1 MPLEPVPMASPEAA
15 VIAVSDLGGDL
26 VGAPFEVRL
35 PVFSGPLAL
44 LLHLIESRQ
53 LEILT
58 VPLAELA
65 DAYVAHLA
73 ASPVDTRQL
82 SEFVAIAAQLILL
95 KSRRLLPGEPMAP
108 GTDAADEPDEEELR
122 RRLLEYR
129 ALRDASRALGAQ
141 DLVAPL
147 YRREPRESDLPVVA
161 SAALPVELLVEALQR
176 LAQIREPADEPPGIV
191 AREITI
197 GMQITA
203 LRAALARGGRIVLQ
217 ELLAASG
224 SRTEATVTVL
234 AALELVRRRQVRVQQ
249 RRLFGPIFI
258 EALP

>member
-1 MPLEPVPMASPEAA
+1 MATPQPTA
-15 VIAVSDLGGDL
+15 IAVSDLGGDI
-26 VGAPFEVRL
+26 VGDPFEVRL

-58 VPLAELA
+58 LPLAELA

-73 ASPVDTRQL
+73 IHPVDARQL

-108 GTDAADEPDEEELR
+108 GADAAEEPDEEELR
-122 RRLLEYR
+122 RRVLEYR

-147 YRREPRESDLPVVA
+147 YRREPRDSDLPVVA
-161 SAALPVELLVEALQR
+161 PAPLPVELLVEALQR
-176 LAQIREPADEPPGIV
+176 LARIPEPAEDPPEIV
-191 AREITI
+191 GREITI

-203 LRAALARGGRIVLQ
+203 LRVALARGGRIVLQ

-234 AALELVRRRQVRVQQ
+234 AALELVRRRQVRVEQ
-249 RRLFGPIFI
+249 RKLFGPIVI